1 MTVGAG
7 GRAEE
12 ASVFPYRDDNPTV
25 LTPVITLAIIG
36 LNVLVWVFVQG
47 LGTGDAMV
55 ASICRL
61 GLTPGELL
69 GTVEPGASIEL
80 APGRF
85 CPIDAGPAWHTVVT
99 SMFLH
104 GGWLHL
110 IGNMVFLWVFGNNIE
125 DSMGHVRFVIFYL
138 LCGIAAAGAQVV
150 VSPSSVVP
158 MVGASGAISGV
169 MGGYLLLY
177 PRARVHTI
185 VFFGFIT
192 TVDLPA
198 YVLLGYWILLQI
210 LGGLPA
216 LVEVGTGGGVAFWA
230 HVGGFA
236 GGMLLIRLFES
247 SEHAARRPA
256 PVSARRRQTW
266 Y

>member
-1 MTVGAG
+1 M
-7 GRAEE
+7 
-12 ASVFPYRDDNPTV
+12 FPYRDENPTR
-25 LTPVITLAIIG
+25 LTPLVTVAIIG

-47 LGTGDAMV
+47 LGSGDAMV

-61 GLTPGELL
+61 GLTPAELL
-69 GTVEPGASIEL
+69 GTVDPGVGAEL
-80 APGRF
+80 APGRV
-85 CPIDAGPAWHTVVT
+85 CPIEPGPAWHTVLT

-125 DSMGHVRFVIFYL
+125 DSMGHGRFIVFYL
-138 LCGIAAAGAQVV
+138 LCGVAAAAAQVLI
-150 VSPSSVVP
+150 SPDSVVP

-198 YVLLGYWILLQI
+198 YVLLGYWIVIQVLS
-210 LGGLPA
+210 GLPTLA
-216 LVEVGTGGGVAFWA
+216 RMGAEGGVAFWA
-230 HVGGFA
+230 HIGGFLA
-236 GGMLLIRLFES
+236 GLLLIRLFES
-247 SEHAARRPA
+247 AEHAGRRPAIMAARR
-256 PVSARRRQTW
+256 RRSW

>member
-1 MTVGAG
+1 
-7 GRAEE
+7 
-12 ASVFPYRDDNPTV
+12 
-25 LTPVITLAIIG
+25 
-36 LNVLVWVFVQG
+36 
-47 LGTGDAMV
+47 
-55 ASICRL
+55 
-61 GLTPGELL
+61 
-69 GTVEPGASIEL
+69 
-80 APGRF
+80 
-85 CPIDAGPAWHTVVT
+85 
-99 SMFLH
+99 
-104 GGWLHL
+104 
-110 IGNMVFLWVFGNNIE
+110 
-125 DSMGHVRFVIFYL
+125 

-216 LVEVGTGGGVAFWA
+216 LVGVGAGGGVAFWA

-256 PVSARRRQTW
+256 PVSARRRQSW

>member
-1 MTVGAG
+1 M
-7 GRAEE
+7 
-12 ASVFPYRDDNPTV
+12 FPYRDENPTLLRPLV
-25 LTPVITLAIIG
+25 TVAIIG
-36 LNVLVWVFVQG
+36 LNVLVWIVVQG

-55 ASICRL
+55 ASVCRL

-69 GTVEPGASIEL
+69 GTVAPGVGIEL
-80 APGRF
+80 APGRV
-85 CPIDAGPAWHTVVT
+85 CPIEPGPHYHTVLT

-125 DSMGHVRFVIFYL
+125 DAMGHGRFTVFYL
-138 LCGIAAAGAQVV
+138 LCGIAAAAAQIVV
-150 VSPSSVVP
+150 DPSSVVP

-198 YVLLGYWILLQI
+198 YVLLGYWIVLQI
-210 LGGLPA
+210 LGGLPS
-216 LVEVGTGGGVAFWA
+216 LVGVGGGGGVAFWA

-247 SEHAARRPA
+247 AEHAARRPA
-256 PVSARRRQTW
+256 PVAARRRQSW

>member
-1 MTVGAG
+1 M
-7 GRAEE
+7 
-12 ASVFPYRDDNPTV
+12 FPYRDENPTLLRPLV
-25 LTPVITLAIIG
+25 TVAIIG
-36 LNVLVWVFVQG
+36 LNVLVWNVVQR

-55 ASICRL
+55 ASVCRL

-69 GTVEPGASIEL
+69 GTVPPGAGGEL
-80 APGRF
+80 APGQV
-85 CPIDAGPAWHTVVT
+85 CPVEAGPHYHTVLT

-125 DSMGHVRFVIFYL
+125 DAMGHGRFVVFYL
-138 LCGIAAAGAQVV
+138 LCGIAAAAGQIAVN
-150 VSPSSVVP
+150 PSSATP

-169 MGGYLLLY
+169 MGAYLLLY

-192 TVDLPA
+192 TVALPA
-198 YVLLGYWILLQI
+198 YVLLGYWIVLQI
-210 LGGLPA
+210 LGGLPSLA
-216 LVEVGTGGGVAFWA
+216 VGREGGVAFWA
-230 HVGGFA
+230 HIGGFA
-236 GGMLLIRLFES
+236 SGLLLIRLFES
-247 SEHAARRPA
+247 AEHAVRRPA
-256 PVSARRRQTW
+256 PVAAQRRRSW

>member
-1 MTVGAG
+1 
-7 GRAEE
+7 
-12 ASVFPYRDDNPTV
+12 VFPYRDENPTI
-25 LTPVITLAIIG
+25 LRPVVTLVIIG
-36 LNVLVWVFVQG
+36 LNVFAWVFVQG
-47 LGTGDAMV
+47 LGTPDAMV

-69 GTVEPGASIEL
+69 GTVEPGTAIEL
-80 APGRF
+80 APGRI
-85 CPIDAGPAWHTVVT
+85 CPIEAGPVYHTVVT

-104 GGWLHL
+104 GSWFHL

-125 DSMGHVRFVIFYL
+125 DSMGHVRFVVFYL
-138 LCGIAAAGAQVV
+138 LCGIAAAGAQIV
-150 VSPSSVVP
+150 VSPTSVVP

-198 YVLLGYWILLQI
+198 YVLLGYWIVLQV
-210 LGGLPA
+210 LGGLPS
-216 LVEVGTGGGVAFWA
+216 LVGAGGGSGVAFWA

-247 SEHAARRPA
+247 AEHAARRPA
-256 PVSARRRQTW
+256 PVAARRRRSW